1 MYAYAQIHVHTYIQT
16 YIFVYIYVFS
26 LKMQD
31 FAAINTGTPTRNQKI
46 PKKQQLNQRQTKA
59 NEQYG
64 NSVFD
69 WHKQKQSKQ

>member
-1 MYAYAQIHVHTYIQT
+1 
-16 YIFVYIYVFS
+16 
-26 LKMQD
+26 MQD